1 MHDNLERLHRV
12 LAAGLL
18 ACSSGSEPST
28 FTENVDVTVCDPG
41 QPGFSAEITNPFLPL
56 PAGTAW
62 VLEGTED
69 GQHVR
74 LVVSSLDQTQDI
86 AGVTTRVMEER
97 ETHDG
102 VLVEI
107 SRNFLTQ
114 TPDGTV
120 CYYGEDVDIYEGGAI
135 VSHEGAWRAG
145 VANALPGILMPGAP
159 ALGMAFRQER
169 AQGVAEDRAEITAV
183 GETVTVPAGTFSNTV
198 RFLETT
204 PLEPGSES
212 AKVYARDVGLIVDD
226 AVERETEAP

>member
-1 MHDNLERLHRV
+1 MTKPAFALL
-12 LAAGLL
+12 LIFGIYAACKS
-18 ACSSGSEPST
+18 ATDP
-28 FTENVDVTVCDPG
+28 FVENVDIAVCAPTAGPFTLNIDNPFFPLSPGNQWVLLGKDGSDSVRLTVTV
-41 QPGFSAEITNPFLPL
+41 LPD
-56 PAGTAW
+56 TA
-62 VLEGTED
+62 T
-69 GQHVR
+69 
-74 LVVSSLDQTQDI
+74 I
-86 AGVTTRVMEER
+86 AGVKTRVLEER
-97 ETHDG
+97 ELQNN
-102 VLVEI
+102 VLVEV
-107 SRNFLTQ
+107 SRNFFVQ
-114 TPDGTV
+114 TAGTV